1 VHLRLPGTPSAGGLQ
16 LLPYPVFDDPGG
28 VRLVL
33 GGADD
38 AVLTGAARVVAAL
51 GGRAVATPRLSA
63 GYADA
68 ARADAGVLVLGVPG
82 ASADAVRVAV
92 AVGLATP
99 PAATGGTQPVGA
111 VRELAAGRR
120 PVLWVDGTAP
130 AALTLAADALA
141 RGALAGAGATVDAT
155 GRIRTLVAQE
165 AAPAEPG
172 VVTAAKVMTAIAAC
186 LLVAGVGWQAWRPRR
201 EEP

>member
-1 VHLRLPGTPSAGGLQ
+1 
-16 LLPYPVFDDPGG
+16 
-28 VRLVL
+28 
-33 GGADD
+33 
-38 AVLTGAARVVAAL
+38 
-51 GGRAVATPRLSA
+51 
-63 GYADA
+63 
-68 ARADAGVLVLGVPG
+68 
-82 ASADAVRVAV
+82 
-92 AVGLATP
+92 
-99 PAATGGTQPVGA
+99 
-111 VRELAAGRR
+111 
-120 PVLWVDGTAP
+120 VDGTAP
-130 AALTLAADALA
+130 AALTLAAEALA